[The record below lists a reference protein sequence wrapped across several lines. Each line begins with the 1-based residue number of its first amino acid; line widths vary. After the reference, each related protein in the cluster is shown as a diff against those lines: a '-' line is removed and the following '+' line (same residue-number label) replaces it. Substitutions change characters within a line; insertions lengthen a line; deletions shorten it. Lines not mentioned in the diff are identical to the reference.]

1 VNAIRVALVDDQP
14 LFRAGI
20 RQIVSSQP
28 DLEFAGEAGDG
39 AEGVA
44 MVERTRPD
52 VVLMDLRMPVLD
64 GIEATRRLFA
74 AASPVTARVIVL
86 TTFDLDASAV
96 RAIKAGASG
105 FLLKDADP
113 EFLLAAIRTVH
124 AGNAVISPAATRD
137 LFEHF
142 AHGGVPAPT
151 PGTPRPFRIAGRGDG
166 RDLGPAL
173 PPPEVYG
180 RLTAR
185 EREIF
190 LLVAGGLTNA
200 EIAHAEFLSEATVK
214 THVSRILNKLELRDR
229 VQLVLFAVTHGPLR
243 PTPE

>member
-1 VNAIRVALVDDQP
+1 MSPIRVALIDDQP

-39 AEGVA
+39 AEGIA
-44 MVERTRPD
+44 LVERLRPD

-64 GIEATRRLFA
+64 GIEATRRLLAPGSATA
-74 AASPVTARVIVL
+74 ATRIVVL
-86 TTFDLDASAV
+86 TTFHLDASAV
-96 RAIKAGASG
+96 RAVAAGASG

-113 EFLLAAIRTVH
+113 EFLLASIRAVH
-124 AGNAVISPAATRD
+124 GGSAVIAPSATRE

-142 AHGGVPAPT
+142 AQRPST
-151 PGTPRPFRIAGRGDG
+151 PDAR
-166 RDLGPAL
+166 AL
-173 PPPEVYG
+173 PGPPMPPVELHR

-200 EIAHAEFLSEATVK
+200 EIARAEFLSEATVK

-229 VQLVLFAVTHGPLR
+229 VQLVLFAVTHGLLR
-243 PTPE
+243 RSAS